1 MKIYILPTKY
11 RMVHY
16 NGATVIKH
24 DVAIYL
30 ENGKLLEEISWAQF
44 RRTPKLVDELM
55 RRELKNEM
63 EWESV

>member
-1 MKIYILPTKY
+1 MKIYVIPTKY

-30 ENGKLLEEISWAQF
+30 ENGKLLEELSLTQF
-44 RRTPKLVDELM
+44 RRTPQLVEKLFGE
-55 RRELKNEM
+55 EPKNEM